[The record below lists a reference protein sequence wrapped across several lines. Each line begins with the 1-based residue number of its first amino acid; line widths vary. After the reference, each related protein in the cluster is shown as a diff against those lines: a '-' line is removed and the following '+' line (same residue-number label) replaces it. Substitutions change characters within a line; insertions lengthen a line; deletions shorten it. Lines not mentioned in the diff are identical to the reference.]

1 MEIGRIISNKIPQTL
16 QNLIDNADT
25 YGMIDRDSPTTE
37 IAMPKFF
44 VSMNYVEAKR
54 ASFVIEAQNEDDV
67 YEALGEIDNDF
78 FENHENLKWVCSDYE
93 PPVIDEV
100 ELFNNKNKNRV
111 SCTIKQQKQIQRE
124 FDKVIDFFNQS
135 EANDE

>member
-100 ELFNNKNKNRV
+100 EPFNIKNKNRV